1 VTSATGNTIGKY
13 RLIAELGHGGMAD
26 VSLAVAQGLGG
37 FNKLLVLKQLRHA
50 LVGEP
55 EFVTMFLDEARLA
68 ARLNHPNVVHT
79 HEVGQDGERY
89 YMAMEYLDG
98 QPLHRVLRRSESRG
112 GMPLPLFVQILV
124 RALEGLHY
132 AHELRDYDGTPLC
145 VVHRDLTPHNMFVT
159 YAGEVKIVDFGIAKT
174 LDSHSETKQGVL
186 RGKIGYISPEQARSE
201 NVDRRADIFSA
212 GVMLWE
218 AAAGRRFWQGLDG
231 IAIIHKLLGGEL
243 PSIDVVA
250 PHAPERIRRIINR
263 ALAHSAT
270 DRFATAQDLQ
280 TSLEAWL
287 SDTSGHYSP
296 RELGDHVAELFLDE
310 RTRIAGVIE
319 DRLRNIQS
327 LPEAGNSDV
336 ELLRLNF
343 NSLASIPSDHP
354 PPQAPT
360 VTAESSAGLA
370 GSQHTPTGTA
380 LVRNPVSLA
389 PAASRTRRSTVIAIG
404 ALAVLMTAGAAGLYH
419 AQRPQLP
426 PPEAA
431 PVAAASVSAPA
442 PAPAA
447 ISVERP
453 EVILFIARATPA
465 NARIFVDNE
474 PLSSNPYEG
483 LWRRDEARHVIRA
496 EAPGYSA
503 ASVELVFD
511 KEVRIELALQRP
523 EPAAATP
530 TPREKNKPVPAATT
544 APSPPDDLSELPP
557 TKRTRRPI
565 DTESPWK

>member
-1 VTSATGNTIGKY
+1 
-13 RLIAELGHGGMAD
+13 MAD

-37 FNKLLVLKQLRHA
+37 FNKLLVLKQLRNA
-50 LVGEP
+50 LVGDP

-79 HEVGQDGERY
+79 HEVGQDGDRY

-98 QPLHRVLRRSESRG
+98 QPLHRVLRRAESRG

-218 AAAGRRFWQGLDG
+218 AAAGKRFWQGLDG
-231 IAIIHKLLGGEL
+231 IAIIHRLLGGDM

-250 PHAPERIRRIINR
+250 PGAPERIRRIINR
-263 ALAHSAT
+263 ALAHSPV

-287 SDTSGHYSP
+287 SETSAHYST
-296 RELGDHVAELFLDE
+296 REVGDYVADLFLDE

-319 DRLRNIQS
+319 DRLRNIQN
-327 LPEAGNSDV
+327 LPEAGQSDV

-343 NSLASIPSDHP
+343 NSLASIPNPSDP
-354 PPQAPT
+354 PPPLAPT
-360 VTAESSAGLA
+360 VTAVASEGLA
-370 GSQHTPTGTA
+370 GTHHTPTGTP
-380 LVRNPVSLA
+380 LVRNPISLA
-389 PAASRTRRSTVIAIG
+389 PAASQSKRSALFAIG
-404 ALAVLMTAGAAGLYH
+404 ALVAVMAGGAAGIYH
-419 AQRPQLP
+419 AQRPQVP
-426 PPEAA
+426 PPEA
-431 PVAAASVSAPA
+431 VAVPAASVPA

-447 ISVERP
+447 TSADP
-453 EVILFIARATPA
+453 LPADILVRVQASPG
-465 NARIFVDNE
+465 NARIFLDNV
-474 PLSSNPYEG
+474 LQVSNPFEAR
-483 LWRRDEARHVIRA
+483 LPRDEARHLIRA

-511 KEVRIELALQRP
+511 KEVRIELVLQRP
-523 EPAAATP
+523 EPALGTR
-530 TPREKNKPVPAATT
+530 TPREKEKPAPAAT
-544 APSPPDDLSELPP
+544 SVPDDLSELPP
-557 TKRTRRPI
+557 TKKTRRPI